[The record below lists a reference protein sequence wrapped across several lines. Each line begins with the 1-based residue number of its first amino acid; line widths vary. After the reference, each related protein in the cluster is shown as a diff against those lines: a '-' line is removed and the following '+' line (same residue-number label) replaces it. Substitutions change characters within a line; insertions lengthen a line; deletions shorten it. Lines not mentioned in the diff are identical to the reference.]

1 LKILENKV
9 KPVIM
14 GTGIPLL
21 NEYKREFLSKRF
33 PQTLLGGPKLRL
45 GCTTNANV
53 KIKLPNIIL
62 PT

>member
-1 LKILENKV
+1 LKTLENKV

-33 PQTLLGGPKLRL
+33 PQTLLGD
-45 GCTTNANV
+45 
-53 KIKLPNIIL
+53 
-62 PT
+62 